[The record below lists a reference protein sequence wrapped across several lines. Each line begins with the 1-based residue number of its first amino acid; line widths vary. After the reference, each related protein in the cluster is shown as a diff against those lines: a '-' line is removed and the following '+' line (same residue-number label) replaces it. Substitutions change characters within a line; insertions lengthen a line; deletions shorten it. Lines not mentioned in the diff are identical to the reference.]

1 MTIQLSPEASEMREM
16 ARKTARDF
24 AEKRLKPNAAAWDEA
39 EEIPGEF
46 YREAAEL
53 GFLGMM
59 VPDEFGGLGL
69 DYASYAGAMEELA
82 RGAAAFQVGLTVHNS
97 LVCGAILAAGNG
109 DQKKRC
115 LPKLASGEWI
125 GAYCLSE
132 PGAGTDAGSLKT
144 AAVPAGDSYVL
155 NGTKAWVT
163 NGGFASLFLV
173 FVSTDPAR
181 GNKGISCL
189 LVERSI
195 PGIHIGKK
203 EKKLGIRASDTR
215 EVRFENCRVPKSALV
230 GEENHGFKVA
240 MQVLDRGRVAI
251 AAQSVGIARAAF
263 DEAVAYAQGR
273 EQFGRPI
280 AQFQMIQ
287 MKIARM
293 AMEIDAAKLLVDRA
307 AGLLSAGLPCTKE
320 ASMAKLFASQT
331 ANRAAFDAIQIHGGN
346 GYTRE
351 FPVERLYRDA
361 RITEIYEGTSEI
373 QHLIIAREVLG
384 SSKKPSS
391 A

>member
-1 MTIQLSPEASEMREM
+1 MREM

-39 EEIPGEF
+39 EEIPREF
-46 YREAAEL
+46 YGEAAEL

-59 VPDEFGGLGL
+59 VPEEFGGLGL

-97 LVCGAILAAGNG
+97 LVCGAILAAGT
-109 DQKKRC
+109 DEQKKLY
-115 LPKLASGEWI
+115 LPRLASGEWI

-144 AAVPAGDSYVL
+144 AAVPAGDSYIL
-155 NGTKAWVT
+155 NGAKAWVT

-173 FVSTDPAR
+173 FVSTDPSR

-189 LVERSI
+189 LVERDR
-195 PGIHIGKK
+195 PGIHVGKK

-215 EVRFENCRVPKSALV
+215 EIRFENCRVPRSALV
-230 GEENHGFKVA
+230 GEENQGFKVA
-240 MQVLDRGRVAI
+240 MKVLDRGRVAI

-263 DEAVAYAQGR
+263 DEAVAYAKER
-273 EQFGRPI
+273 RQFGRPI
-280 AQFQMIQ
+280 SEFQMIQ

-293 AMEIDAAKLLVDRA
+293 AMEIDAAKLLVERA

-351 FPVERLYRDA
+351 FAVERLYRDA

-384 SSKKPSS
+384 AATPRER
-391 A
+391 